1 LSRVPSIS
9 NAISLYIS
17 HYLSLG
23 GPPGGAKEVASVAK
37 IGGGITAG
45 SAIDPCRLTY
55 LCPS

>member
-1 LSRVPSIS
+1 
-9 NAISLYIS
+9 LYIS

-37 IGGGITAG
+37 IGGGITVG
-45 SAIDPCRLTY
+45 SAMALCRLIY